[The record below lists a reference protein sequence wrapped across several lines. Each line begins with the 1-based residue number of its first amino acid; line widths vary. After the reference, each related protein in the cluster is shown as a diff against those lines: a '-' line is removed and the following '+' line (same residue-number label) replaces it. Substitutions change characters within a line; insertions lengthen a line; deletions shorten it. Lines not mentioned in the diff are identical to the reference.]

1 MHYITLVQGRIN
13 RLETAFVQGNMIRYV
28 HIPDT
33 VNIER
38 DTARHVSLIAFPC
51 HNNYHC
57 LMTIN
62 TLLRSK
68 QL

>member
-1 MHYITLVQGRIN
+1 LHACVVQGRIN

-38 DTARHVSLIAFPC
+38 DTARHVSP
-51 HNNYHC
+51 
-57 LMTIN
+57 
-62 TLLRSK
+62 
-68 QL
+68 QLHLHPTVVDDAYATVI